1 MVRLSILLAGCLLDA
16 LLGDPYSLPHPIRWM
31 GRLIAWLEKVLR
43 PLCPKTA
50 RGERVGG
57 TVMVLLVLAVTIWC
71 TAILLCICKRFSFW
85 LWWAVSAVI
94 CYYMLAARS
103 LAEESGKVY
112 RALQSGTLEEAREAV
127 SRIVGR
133 DTAQLDRAGVAR
145 AAVETVAEN
154 TSDGVVAPL
163 VYMAIGG
170 PVWGAAYKAVNT
182 MDSMVGYHNERYENW
197 GRTAAKLDD
206 LVNFLPARLAG
217 AVMCA
222 AATLCGLD
230 GRSAWRVFRRDRL
243 NHKSPNSAH
252 TEAACAGALHLQLG
266 GNSFYFGK
274 LVEKPTIGDDLR
286 LIQPEDIR
294 RANRLMSV
302 TACLTA
308 ALAGLGILLCEV
320 LLA

>member
-16 LLGDPYSLPHPIRWM
+16 VLGDPYRLPHPIRWM
-31 GRLIAWLEKVLR
+31 GRLIAWMEKTLR
-43 PLCPKTA
+43 PRFPKTA
-50 RGERVGG
+50 QSERTGG
-57 TVMVLLVLAVTIWC
+57 TVMVLLVLALTIGC
-71 TAILLCICKRFSFW
+71 TAFLLYICKRFSFW

-103 LAEESGKVY
+103 LAGESGKVY

-170 PVWGAAYKAVNT
+170 PVWGVAHKAVNT
-182 MDSMVGYHNERYENW
+182 MDSMVGYHNEKYENW

-217 AVMCA
+217 ALMCA
-222 AATLCGLD
+222 AAPLCGLD

-252 TEAACAGALHLQLG
+252 TEAACAGALHLRLG

-286 LIQPEDIR
+286 PIQPEDIR
-294 RANRLMSV
+294 RANRLMAV

-308 ALAGLGILLCEV
+308 ALAGLGLLLCEV